1 MKAED
6 LIPAGDR
13 AKKSLRVAQALA
25 TLSTKGRQ
33 PALST
38 VKEALTKVHG
48 PQPAVAMAII
58 LQYAKRHPLH
68 ERGKWLIAAG
78 EALQEYRLS
87 EYADQK
93 EAELAYEQIEHQ
105 TALHKAELSRID
117 KMRERFS
124 LALLCLLVS
133 LMLTGL
139 AYFGYTVFQSI
150 NSASKE
156 PEKHTAVENSSD
168 KKTDSKPAAAKT
180 PPAPTKAEPKPA
192 EPDKKTAQPAKK

>member
-38 VKEALTKVHG
+38 VKEALAKVQG

-58 LQYAKRHPLH
+58 LQYSKRHPLH
-68 ERGKWLIAAG
+68 ERGEWLKAAG

-139 AYFGYTVFQSI
+139 AYFGYTVVQSI

-156 PEKHTAVENSSD
+156 PDKHTAEKITVEKSPGNKADENKAAQKSPPNDPKQANKD
-168 KKTDSKPAAAKT
+168 KKIA
-180 PPAPTKAEPKPA
+180 PPPGK
-192 EPDKKTAQPAKK
+192 

>member
-13 AKKSLRVAQALA
+13 AKKHLRVAQALA

-38 VKEALTKVHG
+38 VKEALAKVQG
-48 PQPAVAMAII
+48 PQPAIAMAVI
-58 LQYAKRHPLH
+58 LQYSKRHPLH
-68 ERGKWLIAAG
+68 ERGEWLKAAG

-87 EYADQK
+87 DYADQK
-93 EAELAYEQIEHQ
+93 EAELAHEQIEHQ

-124 LALLCLLVS
+124 LALLILLVS
-133 LMLTGL
+133 LMLMTIG
-139 AYFGYTVFQSI
+139 YFGYTFVQGIKSD
-150 NSASKE
+150 AKE
-156 PEKHTAVENSSD
+156 EVKAAVEQPTD
-168 KKTDSKPAAAKT
+168 KKPNQKPAPRKT
-180 PPAPTKAEPKPA
+180 PAAPTKAETKPT
-192 EPDKKTAQPAKK
+192 ETDKKTANPAKK